1 MSVALIVFIYVAW
14 LPAILVARMLTRRA
28 WRRIRLRRRI
38 RRETRAIRWDQLE
51 KLLAGEWR

>member
-1 MSVALIVFIYVAW
+1 
-14 LPAILVARMLTRRA
+14 MLTRRA